1 MPSLASTNYMDYN
14 TGKLTIVNDSVG
26 GSANPLLVLQ
36 NTNTTAGAVTFE
48 TYKNDLPTSTGGD
61 AIASWSATCNT
72 NIGKTEIA
80 RINQIAYGVGSV
92 NNDGGISLACKVNS
106 AITNFLI
113 CNGGSGSG
121 EIQIFKP
128 ITNPTGNIELNAT
141 SSSGTGTITIE
152 SKLQAPTS
160 SNDMIFTNNLITTLS
175 HSNDNGWNFVGN
187 KITTT
192 SNVDCTNLILTNN
205 PTSLGVGTTW
215 NIDCLNLSTG
225 YFRATP
231 ALAGAIT
238 IASLTNTRIGGRYI
252 VSIISVSGTAS
263 LTRPVGYYSN
273 FGASF
278 NLFPI
283 ADRFELEIIINYGG
297 SFLLN
302 MTRFTT

>member
-1 MPSLASTNYMDYN
+1 
-14 TGKLTIVNDSVG
+14 
-26 GSANPLLVLQ
+26 
-36 NTNTTAGAVTFE
+36 
-48 TYKNDLPTSTGGD
+48 
-61 AIASWSATCNT
+61 
-72 NIGKTEIA
+72 
-80 RINQIAYGVGSV
+80 
-92 NNDGGISLACKVNS
+92 
-106 AITNFLI
+106 
-113 CNGGSGSG
+113 
-121 EIQIFKP
+121 
-128 ITNPTGNIELNAT
+128 
-141 SSSGTGTITIE
+141 
-152 SKLQAPTS
+152 
-160 SNDMIFTNNLITTLS
+160 MIFTNNLITTLS